1 MAKKT
6 TQGTGL
12 EAGLI
17 PPISGD
23 TPTRPKTAA
32 DLKKR
37 FDKTKPRSI
46 YTGSE
51 IEGIVVPR
59 LPSGSFVFDMLTAG
73 GIPRNRITVFHGP
86 KSSSKTTFALRLA
99 GMFQTLNP
107 TLTAAFVDFE
117 GTFDW
122 EWAKSYIPDQARLHV
137 VRPDYGEEGIDMVKA
152 YATEADDV
160 GLIIIDSLAG
170 IIPVAEAEADAA
182 DYTQLGL
189 QVRLINRL
197 LRILIPHMSQVNKQ
211 GGQLTVLAINQIR
224 ANMNKTGPYGSPYS
238 QPGGKLLEHAAS
250 MDVKF
255 YSGEYEKLQGIP
267 VKVKHKFQ
275 VEKNKVGLPK
285 RSGELAYYLTDSP
298 EGMYRA
304 GELDEDKVVITYA
317 KRAGLIN
324 REGTKWVIARKGAD
338 PLVFDNMLALLRYT
352 KEDQE
357 FYIALKNATVRAC
370 IINPFLTGEEGNND

>member
-1 MAKKT
+1 MAKKSVAEPAET
-6 TQGTGL
+6 
-12 EAGLI
+12 EMV
-17 PPISGD
+17 S
-23 TPTRPKTAA
+23 RPKTAA
-32 DLKKR
+32 DLKAR
-37 FDKTKPRSI
+37 FDKSKPRSI

-51 IEGIVVPR
+51 IEGIIVPR

-73 GIPRNRITVFHGP
+73 GIPKNRITVFHGP

-117 GTFDW
+117 GTF
-122 EWAKSYIPDQARLHV
+122 EWTWASAYIPDRDRLHV
-137 VRPDYGEEGIDMVKA
+137 IRPDFGEEGIDMIKA

-160 GLIIIDSLAG
+160 GLIIVDSLAG
-170 IIPVAEAEADAA
+170 IIPVAEAEAAAA

-197 LRILIPHMSQVNKQ
+197 LRILIPHMSQVNKA

-224 ANMNKTGPYGSPYS
+224 ANMQKTGPYGSPYS

-255 YSGEYEKLQGIP
+255 YSGEYEKVQGVP
-267 VKVKHKFQ
+267 VKVKHKFM

-285 RSGELAYYLTDSP
+285 RSGELSYYLADDPSSDHKV
-298 EGMYRA
+298 
-304 GELDEDKVVITYA
+304 GELDEDKVVVTYA
-317 KRAGLIN
+317 KRAGLIL
-324 REGTKWVIARKGAD
+324 REGAKWSI
-338 PLVFDNMLALLRYT
+338 PLKTGEPLIFDNMLALMRHLR
-352 KEDQE
+352 EDQKL
-357 FYIALKNATVRAC
+357 FCSLKKATVRAC
-370 IINPFLTGEEGNND
+370 ILNPFLSADQDASS